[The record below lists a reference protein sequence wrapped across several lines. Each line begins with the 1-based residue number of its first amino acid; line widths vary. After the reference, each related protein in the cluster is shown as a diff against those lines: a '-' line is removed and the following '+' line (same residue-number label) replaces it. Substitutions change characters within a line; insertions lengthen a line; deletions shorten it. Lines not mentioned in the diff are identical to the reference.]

1 MHCAST
7 SSPNADDALARR
19 RVLVVDDDEGNAT
32 LLTRLLQN
40 SGHEVRMACDGP
52 GAIAV
57 AVEYRPHVVLLD
69 IGLPGMNGYEVA
81 QQLRSGINMT
91 SLLVAVSGYAE
102 DDHAPAPGV
111 FDHWLVKP
119 VPLAALQELI
129 SRAC

>member
-1 MHCAST
+1 MHSAST
-7 SSPNADDALARR
+7 SSPDAANLLARR

-40 SGHEVRMACDGP
+40 SGHEVRMANDGP

-57 AVEYRPHVVLLD
+57 ATDYQPHVVFLD

-81 QQLRSGINMT
+81 KQLRSGIT
-91 SLLVAVSGYAE
+91 GKPLLVAVSGYTE
-102 DDHAPAPGV
+102 DDHALAPGV

-119 VPLAALQELI
+119 VPLAALQDLI
-129 SRAC
+129 KRAI